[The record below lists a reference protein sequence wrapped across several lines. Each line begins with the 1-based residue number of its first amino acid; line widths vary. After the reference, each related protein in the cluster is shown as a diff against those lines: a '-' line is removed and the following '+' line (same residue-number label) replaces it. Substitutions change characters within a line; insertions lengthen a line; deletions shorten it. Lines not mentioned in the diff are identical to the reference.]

1 MTAVLETPTPA
12 ADGPPFG
19 SIRDPAR
26 QTNLTD
32 DAVIARVLAGD
43 REAFSV
49 LVNRYDQRVFR
60 LCMSVT
66 RDYEAAEDCLQK
78 SFILA
83 LERVT
88 QFRAEAQFS
97 TWLTRIAFN
106 VALTH
111 LRRLAKSGSPVSIE
125 RDGDGDLPVQL
136 IDRCEDPEA
145 AYSRLELRKLLEQA
159 MNSLSP
165 ILRAVLILRDVE
177 ELSIAETAKIL
188 SISEAA
194 VKTRLLRARLKMRD
208 RLALWF
214 GRQAFGYGPA
224 VRD

>member
-1 MTAVLETPTPA
+1 MSTVLEAPMPA
-12 ADGPPFG
+12 AVPGGLPFAPVPDQDLGP
-19 SIRDPAR
+19 
-26 QTNLTD
+26 NLAD
-32 DAVIARVLAGD
+32 RAVIARVLSGD
-43 REAFSV
+43 KEAFSI

-60 LCMSVT
+60 VCMSVT
-66 RDYEAAEDCLQK
+66 KEHEAAEDCIQK

-83 LERVT
+83 LDRLT

-111 LRRLAKSGSPVSIE
+111 RRKLAKRAFLVSIE
-125 RDGDGDLPVQL
+125 SDGDLPVQL
-136 IDRCEDPEA
+136 IDQREGPEV
-145 AYSRLELRKLLEQA
+145 AYSRLELRKLLERV

-165 ILRAVLILRDVE
+165 VLRAVLILRDVE
-177 ELSIAETAKIL
+177 ELSIAETSRIL

-208 RLALWF
+208 RLAPWF
-214 GRQAFGYGPA
+214 ARQAFGYRPV
-224 VRD
+224 VRH